1 MSRPF
6 AVAVLLVV
14 ALALAATPAHGAPP
28 TGVAPDG
35 PGALSHFDLARKD
48 CVGTARNRGSKVWF
62 TVADGVLS
70 DVYFPTNDNTNNE
83 TLQYVVTDG
92 STFTDLQTRDM
103 TYTVVA
109 PDDRSLSCRV
119 TARDKDGR
127 YKIVTDYVTDTER
140 EAVVMQSRFTALKG
154 KARDYKLY
162 VRFDPTLNGNGG
174 GGTGN
179 GGPDSGAIATSGGHT
194 LLVGSDPVTTT
205 NAANR
210 DYAVP
215 VHSALDADSGF
226 LEVSNGFAG
235 QPSDGLKQLDADRRL
250 TSRFAEAKT
259 GNLVQTA
266 RVDLGHDGDFELALG
281 LADSRAGAVSA
292 ARGSLKERFH
302 DLSHAYDRSWH
313 RYDDDLIAP
322 RRPKGVSAGR
332 WRALVDQYYL
342 SANYVKAAEDKTFP
356 GAVAAALASPWG
368 QAVSAGDPANT
379 YFGSYREVFARDLY
393 EAWTALLVAGDRRTA
408 RDMTRFLFERQQLPD
423 GSMPRNSLTN
433 GKPAPDSFNTQLDEC
448 AYPLVMALAVGL
460 TSKQYYKDHIK
471 PAANFVATRGPSFGP
486 ERWEEQSGFSP
497 STISAE
503 IAGLLAAAKI
513 AKRNGDAPSARVWR
527 ATADEFQRNLK
538 RWTLTTNGPLSPDPY
553 FIRLSRNGDPNED
566 LDYNVGN
573 GGPTLDQREIIDA
586 GFLEYARLGVLA
598 EDDPDLVRSLGIVDA
613 KIRRTTDT
621 GVGFYR
627 YNGDG
632 YGDGATDGHPWAP
645 SNMGTGHLWPVLA
658 GERGQWELDRGDVG
672 AAVGRLEAMHGTAQA
687 SD

>member
-14 ALALAATPAHGAPP
+14 ALALAATPAQGAPP
-28 TGVAPDG
+28 TGVAADG

-140 EAVVMQSRFTALKG
+140 EAVVMRSRFTALKG

-250 TSRFAEAKT
+250 TTRFAEATT

-266 RVDLGHDGDFELALG
+266 RVDLGARRRL
-281 LADSRAGAVSA
+281 RARARPRRQPCRRRQRGPREPQPRPHRSA
-292 ARGSLKERFH
+292 AGFPSGGGRAYGPARGR
-302 DLSHAYDRSWH
+302 
-313 RYDDDLIAP
+313 
-322 RRPKGVSAGR
+322 
-332 WRALVDQYYL
+332 
-342 SANYVKAAEDKTFP
+342 
-356 GAVAAALASPWG
+356 
-368 QAVSAGDPANT
+368 
-379 YFGSYREVFARDLY
+379 
-393 EAWTALLVAGDRRTA
+393 
-408 RDMTRFLFERQQLPD
+408 
-423 GSMPRNSLTN
+423 
-433 GKPAPDSFNTQLDEC
+433 
-448 AYPLVMALAVGL
+448 
-460 TSKQYYKDHIK
+460 
-471 PAANFVATRGPSFGP
+471 
-486 ERWEEQSGFSP
+486 
-497 STISAE
+497 
-503 IAGLLAAAKI
+503 
-513 AKRNGDAPSARVWR
+513 
-527 ATADEFQRNLK
+527 
-538 RWTLTTNGPLSPDPY
+538 
-553 FIRLSRNGDPNED
+553 
-566 LDYNVGN
+566 
-573 GGPTLDQREIIDA
+573 
-586 GFLEYARLGVLA
+586 
-598 EDDPDLVRSLGIVDA
+598 
-613 KIRRTTDT
+613 
-621 GVGFYR
+621 
-627 YNGDG
+627 
-632 YGDGATDGHPWAP
+632 
-645 SNMGTGHLWPVLA
+645 
-658 GERGQWELDRGDVG
+658 
-672 AAVGRLEAMHGTAQA
+672 
-687 SD
+687 